1 MPREIFQRELNHL
14 VEEVVELGQEVESCL
29 GTMAEALEKH
39 DHETARQ
46 ELGIDSRYKERGVE
60 IDEECMILQARQAPV
75 ARDLRLVYTVQAVTH
90 HLVRA
95 GTLCEHICQSVA
107 ENADAERDPNLEPT
121 LQEMASGA
129 RDLFRQG
136 LETFE

>member
-39 DHETARQ
+39 DDETARQ

-75 ARDLRLVYTVQAVTH
+75 A
-90 HLVRA
+90 
-95 GTLCEHICQSVA
+95 SS
-107 ENADAERDPNLEPT
+107 
-121 LQEMASGA
+121 SGW
-129 RDLFRQG
+129 
-136 LETFE
+136 